1 MNDYHDF
8 GQTEPGL
15 QTNFILLLI
24 SYSTPGYTLVFVGSL
39 RGQMS
44 YFYLALAIAAE
55 VAGTSLLKVTEEFT
69 KLIPTTFLVIFYL
82 ISFWLMTLA
91 LRDLPL
97 GLVYAVWSGLGI
109 VLVAIIGAFVYKEVP
124 DLESMIGM
132 ALIISGVIVMHL
144 FSKSIPP

>member
-1 MNDYHDF
+1 MISRLYF
-8 GQTEPGL
+8 GPYW
-15 QTNFILLLI
+15 IL
-24 SYSTPGYTLVFVGSL
+24 
-39 RGQMS
+39 RDEMS
-44 YFYLALAIAAE
+44 YFYLALAILAE

-97 GLVYAVWSGLGI
+97 GVVYAVWSGLGI
-109 VLVAIIGAFVYKEVP
+109 VLVAIIGTFVYKEIP
-124 DLESMIGM
+124 DLASIIGM

-144 FSKSIPP
+144 FSKSIQH

>member
-1 MNDYHDF
+1 
-8 GQTEPGL
+8 
-15 QTNFILLLI
+15 
-24 SYSTPGYTLVFVGSL
+24 
-39 RGQMS
+39 MS

-69 KLIPTTFLVIFYL
+69 KLIPTTVLVIFYL

-97 GLVYAVWSGLGI
+97 GVVYAVWSGLGI

-124 DLESMIGM
+124 DLASMIGM
-132 ALIISGVIVMHL
+132 ALIISGVFHRFCFNRTIPKHHSNCSSL
-144 FSKSIPP
+144 FD

>member
-15 QTNFILLLI
+15 QTNFILFFDIL
-24 SYSTPGYTLVFVGSL
+24 PAPRYTLVFVRFKGE
-39 RGQMS
+39 MS

-69 KLIPTTFLVIFYL
+69 KLVPTTFLVIFYV

-97 GLVYAVWSGLGI
+97 GVVYAVWSGLGI
-109 VLVAIIGAFVYKEVP
+109 VLVAIIGAFFYKEVP
-124 DLESMIGM
+124 DLASMIGM
-132 ALIISGVIVMHL
+132 ALIISGVVVMHL
-144 FSKSIPP
+144 FSKSIQH

>member
-15 QTNFILLLI
+15 QTNFILFFDIL
-24 SYSTPGYTLVFVGSL
+24 PAPRYTLVFVRLKGE
-39 RGQMS
+39 MS

-69 KLIPTTFLVIFYL
+69 KLIPTTFLVIFYV

-97 GLVYAVWSGLGI
+97 GVVYAVWSGLGI

-124 DLESMIGM
+124 DLASMIGM
-132 ALIISGVIVMHL
+132 ALIISGVVVMHL
-144 FSKSIPP
+144 FSKSIQH

>member
-15 QTNFILLLI
+15 QTNFILFFDIL
-24 SYSTPGYTLVFVGSL
+24 PAPRYTLVFVRFKGE
-39 RGQMS
+39 MS

-69 KLIPTTFLVIFYL
+69 KLVPTTFLVIFYV

-97 GLVYAVWSGLGI
+97 GVVYAVWSGLGI

-124 DLESMIGM
+124 DLASIIGM
-132 ALIISGVIVMHL
+132 ALIISGVVVMHL
-144 FSKSIPP
+144 FSKSIQH

>member
-15 QTNFILLLI
+15 QTNFILFFDIL
-24 SYSTPGYTLVFVGSL
+24 PAPRYTLVFIRFKGE
-39 RGQMS
+39 MS

-69 KLIPTTFLVIFYL
+69 KLVPTTFLVIFYV

-97 GLVYAVWSGLGI
+97 GVVYAVWSGLGI

-124 DLESMIGM
+124 DLASIIGM
-132 ALIISGVIVMHL
+132 ALIISGVVVMHL
-144 FSKSIPP
+144 FSKSIQH